1 MLPSQPPGTPPLSFS
16 TPVRLTL
23 TLTPVPSS
31 DENAAA
37 SQVLSLRALGNATSG
52 SPSDAARLSLEG
64 LPR

>member
-1 MLPSQPPGTPPLSFS
+1 MLPSQTPGTPPLSSS
-16 TPVRLTL
+16 TPVRPLTK
-23 TLTPVPSS
+23 PGPSS